1 VSPRKHRRRWN
12 RAIVGWY
19 FAGLVAVQFVV
30 GAAVE
35 WAGPKL
41 RDPVY
46 DRTAARLAA
55 RRAEYPDRP
64 LLLAV
69 GSSRTLMG
77 LDAGRITRTDPRWL
91 TYNLSD
97 LGAGPMLEQVFLRRA
112 IAAGFRPDCV
122 LLELTPVMFVRNG
135 MITWEEGGL
144 DLSRLTGPE
153 LTAVSGYYHYPF
165 VAGCRWAKARGLPCV
180 SRQRELH
187 DALGVDLE
195 CLGPPGDRVDPFGF
209 APAPRLAPA
218 ELQAALHAGAAKY
231 RNRLRDGHVEDEP
244 GRAFRDLVGFCRRER
259 LPFAVMMMPECASF
273 RASPGPQ
280 FRDELDRYLADLRRD
295 GDFRLIDA
303 RAWVG
308 DDGFWDAHHLN
319 FDGAAGLSDR
329 LCREWLA
336 GVLPPAG

>member
-1 VSPRKHRRRWN
+1 MSPRKRRRRWN
-12 RAIVGWY
+12 RSTVCWY
-19 FAGLVAVQFVV
+19 LAGLVAVQLVV
-30 GAAVE
+30 GLAVE

-46 DRTAARLAA
+46 ERTAARLAA

-97 LGAGPMLEQVFLRRA
+97 LGAGPMLEQVFLKRA
-112 IAAGFRPDCV
+112 LAAGYRPDCV
-122 LLELTPVMFVRNG
+122 LLELTPVMLVRNG

-153 LTAVSGYYHYPF
+153 LTAVSGYYRFPIA
-165 VAGCRWAKARGLPCV
+165 AGARWVRSRGLPCV

-187 DALGVDLE
+187 DALGVDRE

-209 APAPRLAPA
+209 APAPRLTPA
-218 ELQAALHAGAAKY
+218 ELRAALRTGAEKY
-231 RNRLRDGHVEDEP
+231 RDRLRKGHVEDEP
-244 GRAFRDLVGFCRRER
+244 ARAFRDLIGFCRRET
-259 LPFAVMMMPECASF
+259 LPFAVVIMPECRSF
-273 RASPGPQ
+273 RELPGPQ
-280 FRDELDRYLADLRRD
+280 LGAELDRYLGELRRD

-303 RAWVG
+303 RAWVA
-308 DDGFWDAHHLN
+308 DEEFWDAHHLN
-319 FDGAAGLSDR
+319 FDGAAKFSDR

-336 GVLPPAG
+336 GITPSS